1 VVARLV
7 AVVAK
12 WSPSGSQWSPSG
24 RQVVASRELSFH
36 KNKNYVRKVRYVW
49 QIQDL
54 AGRWLVGDFLAGNT
68 PLGEI

>member
-12 WSPSGSQWSPSG
+12 WSPSGSQWLPSG

-54 AGRWLVGDFLAGNT
+54 ADEPLNAT
-68 PLGEI
+68 PIIWGALT